1 MPAGS
6 FYNIC
11 RELYKL
17 LMRRRFIFTA
27 ILLPM
32 MLCLHILN
40 VCALL
45 FSSMGVTFNVH
56 YCGGREVSRSVYAS
70 APACDHA
77 QEEVKACCAFRQHF
91 AKSRKHDK
99 GCCKDHSLYSSVK
112 KENYDNHVVLKEI
125 RPAAATVSFYTFIRP
140 VCYGSVPDCF
150 FSVPDIHPPPRTPD
164 LVTEL
169 CVQRC

>member
-1 MPAGS
+1 
-6 FYNIC
+6 
-11 RELYKL
+11 
-17 LMRRRFIFTA
+17 
-27 ILLPM
+27 M

-45 FSSMGVTFNVH
+45 FSSMGVTFNAH

-77 QEEVKACCAFRQHF
+77 REETKACCSFKQHF
-91 AKSRKHDK
+91 AKARKHDK
-99 GCCKDHSLYSSVK
+99 NCCKDHSEYSSVK
-112 KENYDNHVVLKEI
+112 KENYNNQVVLKEI
-125 RPAAATVSFYTFIRP
+125 RPVTVAVSFHTFIQP
-140 VCYGSVPDCF
+140 VCYSNGFDCF
-150 FSVPDIHPPPRTPD
+150 FYSPDIHPPPCTPD